1 MELRIGLQHTSTIV
15 VSTLTTAITMGS
27 GDMPVFATPSMIALM
42 ENAAMQAVR
51 NALPEGC
58 STVGYAMD
66 TTHIR
71 PSGIGATIT
80 ATAILTEIGGRKLT
94 FHVVAKDG
102 NELIG
107 EGTHKRCIVNE
118 ELFMAHVKSNH

>member
-80 ATAILTEIGGRKLT
+80 AIAILTEIEGRKLT

-102 NELIG
+102 DELIG
-107 EGTHKRCIVNE
+107 EGTHKRCIVNK
-118 ELFMAHVKSNH
+118 ELFMAHVKSNY